1 MTGKQYHEL
10 IDQATTFEEALNS
23 ALGIVNPM
31 VFGHKGNP
39 LLILVIDEVIYID
52 GDFTKGEIT
61 EDTLKS
67 FYKAV
72 LLLHGNLILLSDF
85 TNKNDRFTKRAS
97 SIHLKMINEI
107 KSLEDKAVN
116 INCSDLQDKD
126 NYLNIWKKLL
136 KSIIYLC
143 SEYSSNRDASQN
155 NVSNSNK
162 NFLLKPIHFLKIPL
176 SWLKKI
182 LFTEIYIKWQTGS
195 AAENGNPN
203 QQQSSPPVNQ
213 SGVSLEMIHM
223 AIIMSVVFI
232 GLILALTV
240 FR

>member
-107 KSLEDKAVN
+107 KCLKQEVLKRGH
-116 INCSDLQDKD
+116 CDLQDKD
-126 NYLNIWKKLL
+126 KYLNIWKKLL
-136 KSIIYLC
+136 KNIVYLC
-143 SEYSSNRDASQN
+143 SEYSKNRNASQN
-155 NVSNSNK
+155 NVKHQGFWS
-162 NFLLKPIHFLKIPL
+162 KPRHLPKISLGWFKSLHFP
-176 SWLKKI
+176 SVS
-182 LFTEIYIKWQTGS
+182 IKWERDLATEDDTS
-195 AAENGNPN
+195 NHP
-203 QQQSSPPVNQ
+203 QSSPSKNK
-213 SGVSLEMIHM
+213 SGVSRQRTHIAI
-223 AIIMSVVFI
+223 AIIVFVI
-232 GLILALTV
+232 GITLALTV